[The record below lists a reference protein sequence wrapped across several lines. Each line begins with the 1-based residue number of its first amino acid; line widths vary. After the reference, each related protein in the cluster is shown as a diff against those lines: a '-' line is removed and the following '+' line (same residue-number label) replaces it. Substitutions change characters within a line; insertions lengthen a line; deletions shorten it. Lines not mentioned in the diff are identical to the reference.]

1 MSYQIRNAAVLGAG
15 VMGAAIA
22 AHLANVGIPS
32 LLLDIVPPNAG
43 KDRNIVARTGL
54 EKTLKARPAAFYS
67 PKAAR
72 LVTVGNIGDDLDKLG
87 EVDWVIEAVIER
99 LDIKQALYEKLEEVM
114 RPDTIITSNTSGLP
128 AHMLTEGRSASFRRN
143 FLITHFFNPVRY
155 MRLLELVPDLAT
167 DPALMTFMQQF
178 ATETLGKGVVIG
190 KDTPNFIANRIGVYG
205 SLATVRR
212 AIDEGY
218 TVSEVDTILGPN
230 MGRPKSA
237 VFRTGDLSGLDTLA
251 HVADNLYENAS
262 DDPQRETFRLPEV
275 VREMIR
281 RGWLGEKSGQG
292 FYKRVKNPAGESTIL
307 ELNLKTLE
315 YEPQQKVRF
324 PSLGAARSIED
335 PAQRILA
342 VLNGDDRAAQL
353 ARETT
358 ADSLIYAAVLAPE
371 IADSIVAI
379 DEAMRWGFNLDMGS
393 FETWDVLLQHPE
405 TLEKV
410 MQGRELPELVKRVQ
424 GAKGTFYMGAAG
436 QRQYFDFRT
445 GTYKPVPTPKG
456 AVSLDAAKA
465 SNKVIRDN
473 GSASLIDIGDG
484 VACLEFHT
492 KMNTIDEGIIE
503 MLRYV
508 AEEGQQH
515 FRAVVLNNDAADF
528 SAGANV
534 MLVLMGAKA
543 GEWKQIENAINGL
556 QQAHQLL
563 KYSPI
568 PIVAAPSGRALGGG
582 CEIVMH
588 ASHVRAHAES
598 YIGMVE
604 VGVGLIPAGGGCK
617 EMLVRQGATV
627 EMQKAGKTGGPFTP
641 ARRAFEI
648 ISFDTVSTSAVE
660 AQDLRFLRKSDAIT
674 VNRDLLLR
682 DARADALRLVEAK
695 DAGKWQPAQAP
706 LLLLPGSGARLVLE
720 QQIETLL
727 LTGKLSE
734 HDAVIGRHLARVVTG
749 GECSPVT
756 PITEQQVLDLER
768 EAFLN
773 LCGMEKTQ
781 DRMQAILMTGKPL
794 RN

>member
-1 MSYQIRNAAVLGAG
+1 
-15 VMGAAIA
+15 
-22 AHLANVGIPS
+22 
-32 LLLDIVPPNAG
+32 
-43 KDRNIVARTGL
+43 
-54 EKTLKARPAAFYS
+54 
-67 PKAAR
+67 
-72 LVTVGNIGDDLDKLG
+72 
-87 EVDWVIEAVIER
+87 VDA
-99 LDIKQALYEKLEEVM
+99 
-114 RPDTIITSNTSGLP
+114 
-128 AHMLTEGRSASFRRN
+128 
-143 FLITHFFNPVRY
+143 
-155 MRLLELVPDLAT
+155 
-167 DPALMTFMQQF
+167 
-178 ATETLGKGVVIG
+178 
-190 KDTPNFIANRIGVYG
+190 
-205 SLATVRR
+205 
-212 AIDEGY
+212 
-218 TVSEVDTILGPN
+218 ILGPN

-262 DDPQRETFRLPEV
+262 DDPQRETFRLPEM

-292 FYKRVKNPAGESTIL
+292 FYKRIKNPGGESTIL

-324 PSLGAARSIED
+324 PSLGAARGIED
-335 PAQRILA
+335 PARRVLA
-342 VLNGDDRAAQL
+342 VLNGDDRASQL

-358 ADSLIYAAVLAPE
+358 ADSLIYAAELAPA
-371 IADSIVAI
+371 IAESVVAI

-393 FETWDVLLQHPE
+393 FETWDILLQHPE

-410 MQGRELPELVKRVQ
+410 MQGRALPELVQRVQ
-424 GAKGTFYMGAAG
+424 GAKGTFYTGVVG
-436 QRQYFDFRT
+436 HRQYFDFHT
-445 GTYKPVPTPKG
+445 DTYKPVPTPKG

-484 VACLEFHT
+484 VACVEFHT
-492 KMNTIDEGIIE
+492 KMNSIDEGIIE

-515 FRAVVLNNDAADF
+515 FRAVVLNNAAADF

-534 MLVLMGAKA
+534 MLILMAAKS
-543 GEWKQIENAINGL
+543 GEWKQIENGINGL

-588 ASHVRAHAES
+588 ASHVRAHAET
-598 YIGMVE
+598 YIGLVE

-641 ARRAFEI
+641 VRRAFEI
-648 ISFDTVSTSAVE
+648 ISFATVSTSAAE

-682 DARADALRLVEAK
+682 DAKADALRLADAK
-695 DAGKWQPAQAP
+695 DAGKWQPAPAP
-706 LLLLPGSGARLVLE
+706 LLLLPGSGARMVLE
-720 QQIETLL
+720 QQIEGML
-727 LTGKLSE
+727 LTRKISE
-734 HDAVIGRHLARVVTG
+734 HDALIGQHLAKVLTG
-749 GECSPVT
+749 GDCSPVT
-756 PITEQQVLDLER
+756 PVTEQHVLDLER
-768 EAFLN
+768 EAFLS
-773 LCGMEKTQ
+773 LCGTEKTQ
-781 DRMQAILMTGKPL
+781 DRIQSLLMTGKPL

>member
-1 MSYQIRNAAVLGAG
+1 MSYRIRNAAVLGAG

-72 LVTVGNIGDDLDKLG
+72 LVTVGNIEDDLGKLG

-99 LDIKQALYEKLEEVM
+99 LDIKQSLYEQLEKVV
-114 RPDTIITSNTSGLP
+114 RPDAIITSNTSGLP
-128 AHMLTEGRSASFRRN
+128 AHMLTEGRSATFRRN

-155 MRLLELVPDLAT
+155 MRLLELVPDVDT
-167 DPALMTFMQQF
+167 DPALMAFMQQF
-178 ATETLGKGVVIG
+178 ATETLGKGVVLC
-190 KDTPNFIANRIGVYG
+190 KDTPNFIANRTGVYG

-218 TVSEVDTILGPN
+218 TIGEVDAILGPN

-251 HVADNLYENAS
+251 HVADNLYENVS

-292 FYKRVKNPAGESTIL
+292 FYKRIKNPGGESTIL

-335 PAQRILA
+335 PVQRILT

-358 ADSLIYAAVLAPE
+358 TDSLIYAAVLAPE

-424 GAKGTFYMGAAG
+424 GAKGTFYTGAAG
-436 QRQYFDFRT
+436 QRQYFDFHT
-445 GTYKPVPTPKG
+445 GTYKPVPTPRG

-588 ASHVRAHAES
+588 ASHARAHAE
-598 YIGMVE
+598 
-604 VGVGLIPAGGGCK
+604 
-617 EMLVRQGATV
+617 
-627 EMQKAGKTGGPFTP
+627 
-641 ARRAFEI
+641 
-648 ISFDTVSTSAVE
+648 
-660 AQDLRFLRKSDAIT
+660 
-674 VNRDLLLR
+674 
-682 DARADALRLVEAK
+682 
-695 DAGKWQPAQAP
+695 
-706 LLLLPGSGARLVLE
+706 
-720 QQIETLL
+720 
-727 LTGKLSE
+727 
-734 HDAVIGRHLARVVTG
+734 
-749 GECSPVT
+749 
-756 PITEQQVLDLER
+756 
-768 EAFLN
+768 
-773 LCGMEKTQ
+773 
-781 DRMQAILMTGKPL
+781 
-794 RN
+794 